1 MWRCVDYIFNFL
13 IYFVFVFTCEGAL
26 IFNLIVS
33 LEDSSMGVQVSDS
46 YLLSVRA
53 VVGIQSI
60 NITLIQEWPIS
71 FTSKYNTEHIMRR
84 E

>member
-1 MWRCVDYIFNFL
+1 MWRCVDYFFNFL
-13 IYFVFVFTCEGAL
+13 IYFVFVFTYEGAL

-33 LEDSSMGVQVSDS
+33 LEDNLMGVQVPDS
-46 YLLSVRA
+46 YLLSVRT
-53 VVGIQSI
+53 VVRIQSI

>member
-60 NITLIQEWPIS
+60 NITLIQE
-71 FTSKYNTEHIMRR
+71 
-84 E
+84 

>member
-26 IFNLIVS
+26 IVNLIVS
-33 LEDSSMGVQVSDS
+33 LEDSLMGVQVSDS
-46 YLLSVRA
+46 YLLRA

-60 NITLIQEWPIS
+60 NITLIQE
-71 FTSKYNTEHIMRR
+71 
-84 E
+84 

>member
-33 LEDSSMGVQVSDS
+33 LEDSLMGVQVSDS
-46 YLLSVRA
+46 YLFRA
-53 VVGIQSI
+53 VMGIQSI

>member
-26 IFNLIVS
+26 IVNLIVS
-33 LEDSSMGVQVSDS
+33 LEDSLMGVQVSDS

-60 NITLIQEWPIS
+60 NITLIQE
-71 FTSKYNTEHIMRR
+71 
-84 E
+84 